1 MESLCICWLTL
12 LTVARSAGLFIR
24 TTSTA
29 KLGLRAVLAG
39 GLLCFARFSPMTK
52 SIFLC
57 GFPYLCVCL
66 GDPSPQTFIFHYL
79 RWQLSQGWGYSSIL
93 RGSQTRSCCLPQP
106 HPSRTPFTSVP
117 VNVGKNR
124 ELSSYKVP
132 HSCFHSESSPES
144 TPHWSLPARNSW
156 SLAGPGRAAFWLR
169 TAICSS
175 RLLPVCH

>member
-1 MESLCICWLTL
+1 MCLPWWPFPPNLHLPL
-12 LTVARSAGLFIR
+12 LKMAVVSR
-24 TTSTA
+24 
-29 KLGLRAVLAG
+29 LG
-39 GLLCFARFSPMTK
+39 C
-52 SIFLC
+52 
-57 GFPYLCVCL
+57 
-66 GDPSPQTFIFHYL
+66 
-79 RWQLSQGWGYSSIL
+79 YSSTL
-93 RGSQTRSCCLPQP
+93 RGSQTRLCCLPQS

-124 ELSSYKVP
+124 ELCSYEVP

-175 RLLPVCH
+175 RLLPVCHWHFSGLSIQGPVSWSSELSTPFFLTSCKVSILQLTLHVLLFVYCLLSLIKR